1 MLFPVDSIDVLGLIG
16 ALSVLA
22 AYWMVARLYIAA
34 DSVAYLG
41 TSVGGAV
48 MIVIWL
54 HVNAMPGTLT
64 AVVALCGIGIV
75 GLLLLFHSFRHS

>member
-1 MLFPVDSIDVLGLIG
+1 MTLPVDSVDVLGLIG
-16 ALSVLA
+16 ALSILA
-22 AYWMVARLYIAA
+22 AYWLTARFYIAP

-54 HVNAMPGTLT
+54 HLKAMPGTLG
-64 AVVALCGIGIV
+64 AVVALCGIGLV
-75 GLLLLFHSFRHS
+75 GILLLFHSFRHS